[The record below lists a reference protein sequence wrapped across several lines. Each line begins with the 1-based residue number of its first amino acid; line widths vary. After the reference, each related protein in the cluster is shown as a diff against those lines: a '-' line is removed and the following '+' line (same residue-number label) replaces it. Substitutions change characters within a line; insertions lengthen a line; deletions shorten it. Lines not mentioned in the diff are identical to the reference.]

1 MEILQHV
8 SKNSLSIF
16 VIEYTKYSH

>member
-8 SKNSLSIF
+8 SKNSVSVF
-16 VIEYTKYSH
+16 VD